1 MNKKDV
7 KDSHD
12 RPEKLPDPIEIL
24 RQEII
29 TRETITTQSAICSEA
44 DIRSD
49 IQINEVQE
57 LEFGPRVNLLK

>member
-1 MNKKDV
+1 M

-49 IQINEVQE
+49 IQINEVQ
-57 LEFGPRVNLLK
+57 